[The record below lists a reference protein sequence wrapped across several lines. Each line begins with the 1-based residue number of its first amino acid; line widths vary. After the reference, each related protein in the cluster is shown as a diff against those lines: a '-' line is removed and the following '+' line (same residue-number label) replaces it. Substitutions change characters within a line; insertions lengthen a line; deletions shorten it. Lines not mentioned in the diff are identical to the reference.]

1 MKVLNKYILAII
13 LFPTL
18 CFSQEYNYEI
28 DEEHFSLGF
37 LVEHAGY
44 AKTLGMFRKINGDF
58 IHDDKQN
65 QITNVKIIV
74 DTSSVYTNHEK
85 RDSHLRSPDFLD
97 VGKFPQMIFTADII
111 KITDNETTINGQL
124 TLLGITKD
132 IVLKGKINK
141 IGPYPF
147 GFNPPIVMG
156 ISARGSFKRSDFG
169 MMYAVKKN
177 LVGDTIDLI
186 IELEARRN

>member
-1 MKVLNKYILAII
+1 MALEGFNTKLVGSVFADNELFENGLDPLCMVQLAQDGE
-13 LFPTL
+13 
-18 CFSQEYNYEI
+18 C
-28 DEEHFSLGF
+28 DGF
-37 LVEHAGY
+37 LID
-44 AKTLGMFRKINGDF
+44 TLTKDGRNLFDF
-58 IHDDKQN
+58 M
-65 QITNVKIIV
+65 
-74 DTSSVYTNHEK
+74 SE
-85 RDSHLRSPDFLD
+85 D
-97 VGKFPQMIFTADII
+97 V
-111 KITDNETTINGQL
+111 L
-124 TLLGITKD
+124 KD

>member
-97 VGKFPQMIFTADII
+97 VGKFPQMIFTADNI
-111 KITDNETTINGQL
+111 KITDNGIIPLKERVAGAFYDPL
-124 TLLGITKD
+124 AWLL
-132 IVLKGKINK
+132 
-141 IGPYPF
+141 
-147 GFNPPIVMG
+147 
-156 ISARGSFKRSDFG
+156 
-169 MMYAVKKN
+169 KN
-177 LVGDTIDLI
+177 LTSISKK
-186 IELEARRN
+186 

>member
-58 IHDDKQN
+58 IHDDKHN
-65 QITNVKIIV
+65 QITNVKIFV

-85 RDSHLRSPDFLD
+85 RNFS
-97 VGKFPQMIFTADII
+97 
-111 KITDNETTINGQL
+111 
-124 TLLGITKD
+124 
-132 IVLKGKINK
+132 
-141 IGPYPF
+141 
-147 GFNPPIVMG
+147 
-156 ISARGSFKRSDFG
+156 
-169 MMYAVKKN
+169 
-177 LVGDTIDLI
+177 
-186 IELEARRN
+186 